1 MMKEAGVDLNN
12 QRLVDGDKKLLT
24 GMTIHLNLG
33 ATLQLMIIGMFRE
46 MTMETVI
53 HLPDHKDHLTMTQEE
68 EVEAEDVVEVLDH
81 LKEVAEA
88 AVDANASN
96 AIKKDIWL
104 ENARTS
110 KMIVEVT
117 DLEEEV
123 TEVVATELASNATR
137 KVTWLENVLTQV
149 LILEIEVEAVEEAE
163 VMVALVE
170 ETEHVSNVDKKVT
183 FQENVLILAMNLVIE
198 ELTRGRG
205 EMMEVLKEGMVM
217 TTEEEVTGIMAVET
231 TIMVEAGTTVLLTI
245 LTKHGEVVLEDGTN
259 LKQTTTS
266 NKSQILG
273 ELLRP
278 KLRKKNL
285 VEDGTLEEAT
295 MKVALDGEQ
304 D

>member
-1 MMKEAGVDLNN
+1 
-12 QRLVDGDKKLLT
+12 
-24 GMTIHLNLG
+24 
-33 ATLQLMIIGMFRE
+33 
-46 MTMETVI
+46 
-53 HLPDHKDHLTMTQEE
+53 MTQEE

-88 AVDANASN
+88 EVDVNASN
-96 AIKKDIWL
+96 AIKKDTWL

-137 KVTWLENVLTQV
+137 KVTWLENVLILVQ
-149 LILEIEVEAVEEAE
+149 ILEIEVEAVEEAE
-163 VMVALVE
+163 VTVALE
-170 ETEHVSNVDKKVT
+170 ETEHASNVDKKVT
-183 FQENVLILAMNLVIE
+183 SQENVLILATNLVIE

-217 TTEEEVTGIMAVET
+217 TTEEEVTGIMVVVT
-231 TIMVEAGTTVLLTI
+231 TIMVETGTMVLLTI
-245 LTKHGEVVLEDGTN
+245 LTKHGAVVLEAGTN
-259 LKQTTTS
+259 LKQTTTN

-273 ELLRP
+273 ELLRL
-278 KLRKKNL
+278 KLRKKKL